1 MSRSESRRD
10 DGTMLGRELSTAVVL
25 FHEAVARLSG
35 LSAADHKALE
45 LIGRTGPQTAGEIAR
60 ATDLSPAAVTGL
72 VDRLEGAGYV
82 RRARDPADR
91 RRVIVSAVPNSRKDI
106 EKVFAELSAAMGEM
120 MSRYDAREQA
130 LIEDYVTRTIEILRE
145 QTRRL
150 SRADRARRS

>member
-35 LSAADHKALE
+35 LSAADHKALD

-120 MSRYDAREQA
+120 MSRYDARQQA

-150 SRADRARRS
+150 SRADRAQRS